1 MSKSIPK
8 ICVVRLQK
16 ELKAL
21 SKEAPDFVTA
31 RPIDEN
37 LLIWHFLFYGP
48 AQSPYA
54 GGIYHGA
61 LTFPK
66 EYPYKPPSIRMITP
80 NGRFKPNAKICL
92 SMSDFHPETWNPMW
106 SVSTVLHGL
115 LAFMLDSSPV
125 RAPPPPAPPCAR
137 RPPPVAR
144 PLHAALAELSIAPA
158 AGGGRDQDDDRTEA

>member
-1 MSKSIPK
+1 MSKNIPK

-80 NGRFKPNAKICL
+80 NGRFKPNAKICKEVEEYL
-92 SMSDFHPETWNPMW
+92 LNPTGFAAVVPTSPFSSD
-106 SVSTVLHGL
+106 
-115 LAFMLDSSPV
+115 
-125 RAPPPPAPPCAR
+125 
-137 RPPPVAR
+137 
-144 PLHAALAELSIAPA
+144 
-158 AGGGRDQDDDRTEA
+158 